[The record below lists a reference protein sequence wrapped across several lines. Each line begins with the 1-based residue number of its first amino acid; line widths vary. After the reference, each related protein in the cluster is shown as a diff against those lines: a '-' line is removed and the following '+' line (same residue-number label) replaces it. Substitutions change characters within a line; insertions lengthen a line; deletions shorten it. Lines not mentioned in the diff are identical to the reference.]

1 MSYLAISGSFEYLSY
16 RSTAIINIYFNS
28 FSAGTVLIR
37 LQSAF
42 PKVYFSEGSLFR
54 RFIVPKVH
62 CAEKKVYCAEGLLV
76 RRVIYPK

>member
-1 MSYLAISGSFEYLSY
+1 MIQ
-16 RSTAIINIYFNS
+16 YFCS
-28 FSAGTVLIR
+28 DG

-42 PKVYFSEGSLFR
+42 PKVHFSEGSLFR

-62 CAEKKVYCAEGLLV
+62 CSEKKVYCAEGLLV